1 VEVSD
6 DPQVMLRADL
16 DNERETIRQYR
27 RRVLQSESLGEFA
40 MSETLREILKQEQD
54 HLIDLAT
61 ALNIEPPDP
70 GIA

>member
-1 VEVSD
+1 
-6 DPQVMLRADL
+6 
-16 DNERETIRQYR
+16 
-27 RRVLQSESLGEFA
+27 VLQAEALGEFA

-61 ALNIEPPDP
+61 ALDIDPPDP

>member
-1 VEVSD
+1 
-6 DPQVMLRADL
+6 
-16 DNERETIRQYR
+16 
-27 RRVLQSESLGEFA
+27 
-40 MSETLREILKQEQD
+40 LREILKQEQD